1 MRRGVLGALL
11 VLASALPLAAQSRVG
26 DLTFREGEIPV
37 RLVGYGLVVGLD
49 GTGDRS
55 FGSNVGAVHTVRSV
69 TNLLRRFNVE
79 IPADRLRLR
88 NVAAVLVTAEVPA
101 YLRPGAR
108 FEVQVASVGDATSLK
123 GGVLWMTPL
132 LSGPDAPP
140 IATAQGALPV
150 ATGEARTRYGS
161 RGAASGRIAD
171 GGILEAALPPV
182 AGDGAPRLLLRT
194 PDLTLAARIAAVIDS
209 AVGPGT
215 QRLLRTPDLTL
226 AARIAAA
233 IDSAVGPGTAVAQDP
248 GAIAL
253 TPPAGATD
261 NLMTFLASVD
271 TVRVTVPSASR
282 IVIDARNGV
291 VVAGGDVSVSDAVVS
306 LSGLTVRVGTAPD
319 TAAAVIPGMLALGP
333 GTTVQDVAAGLR
345 ALGATATDV
354 VAVFDGLRAA
364 GAVTATVV
372 IR

>member
-1 MRRGVLGALL
+1 MKLRWLPALAIL
-11 VLASALPLAAQSRVG
+11 ALPLGAQSRVG

-55 FGSNVGAVHTVRSV
+55 FGSSVGAVHTVRSV

-88 NVAAVLVTAEVPA
+88 NVAAVLVTAEVSPH
-101 YLRPGAR
+101 LRPGAR
-108 FEVQVASVGDATSLK
+108 FEIQVASVGDATSLK

-140 IATAQGALPV
+140 IATAQGSLPISP
-150 ATGEARTRYGS
+150 GESRGRFGS

-171 GGILEAALPPV
+171 GGILETPLPALAAI
-182 AGDGAPRLLLRT
+182 GTPRLLLRS
-194 PDLTLAARIAAVIDS
+194 PDLNT
-209 AVGPGT
+209 
-215 QRLLRTPDLTL
+215 

-233 IDSAVGPGTAVAQDP
+233 IDSAIGAGTAIAIDP
-248 GAIAL
+248 GAVAL
-253 TPPAGATD
+253 TAPAGATD
-261 NLMTFLASVD
+261 NIMQFLASVD
-271 TVRVTVPSASR
+271 TVQVAVRSPSR
-282 IVIDARNGV
+282 IVIDARTGV
-291 VVAGGDVSVSDAVVS
+291 VVAGGMVMVGDAVVS
-306 LSGLTVRVGTAPD
+306 LNGLTVRVGGAAIDATAPP
-319 TAAAVIPGMLALGP
+319 IEGMLALGP

-345 ALGATATDV
+345 AMGATPPDV

-364 GAVTATVV
+364 GAVTASVV